1 MKLTIGFELFWML
14 LNCPQILKANS
25 LQPIHTLLET
35 HDTFLGFCSFT
46 SSSDANGPKVEVYNC
61 DALTTI
67 SSPTL
72 LMASTY
78 LLHLIAS

>member
-1 MKLTIGFELFWML
+1 ML
-14 LNCPQILKANS
+14 LNCPQILKASS
-25 LQPIHTLLET
+25 LQPTYTLLET
-35 HDTFLGFCSFT
+35 HDAFLGFCSFT

-72 LMASTY
+72 KKWRARTYCLLVASKCE
-78 LLHLIAS
+78 LL